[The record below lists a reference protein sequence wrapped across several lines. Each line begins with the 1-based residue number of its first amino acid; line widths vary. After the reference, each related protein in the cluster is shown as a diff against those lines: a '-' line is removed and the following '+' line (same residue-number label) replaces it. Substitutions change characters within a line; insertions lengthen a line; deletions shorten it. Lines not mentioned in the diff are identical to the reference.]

1 MENPSDAVSAL
12 PVPTATNPS
21 PQPPRDGENATATHR
36 LRPRAATAT
45 HSTRHRATDGYDR
58 ATNRRAI
65 SNAVVGRGTCPP
77 MRVPPSSN
85 SRRGCTGPT
94 FATVKPALR
103 NSDPWHPTAAFA
115 LSESM
120 RSVRCMMAQQL
131 PVGLYR
137 IGTMMDE
144 IWLRVNAI
152 DAISCVM
159 WDESGSRR
167 WRAEQLAKVV
177 QWSSAHHWNR
187 LFTAESVGLSNKDS
201 GVTLNKL

>member
-1 MENPSDAVSAL
+1 MQNPSDAVSAL

-21 PQPPRDGENATATHR
+21 PQPPRDGENATTTHR

-45 HSTRHRATDGYDR
+45 HSTRHFATDACDR

-85 SRRGCTGPT
+85 SRRGRTGPT
-94 FATVKPALR
+94 FATVEPALR
-103 NSDPWHPTAAFA
+103 NSDPWRPTAAFA

-120 RSVRCMMAQQL
+120 RIVRCMMAQQL

-137 IGTMMDE
+137 
-144 IWLRVNAI
+144 
-152 DAISCVM
+152 
-159 WDESGSRR
+159 SGSVDRPDMVEGQCTSMHLLCHVGR
-167 WRAEQLAKVV
+167 EWV
-177 QWSSAHHWNR
+177 QTMARKATCEGITVDICISIESSAHGGIR
-187 LFTAESVGLSNKDS
+187 SII
-201 GVTLNKL
+201 

>member
-1 MENPSDAVSAL
+1 
-12 PVPTATNPS
+12 
-21 PQPPRDGENATATHR
+21 
-36 LRPRAATAT
+36 
-45 HSTRHRATDGYDR
+45 
-58 ATNRRAI
+58 
-65 SNAVVGRGTCPP
+65 
-77 MRVPPSSN
+77 
-85 SRRGCTGPT
+85 
-94 FATVKPALR
+94 
-103 NSDPWHPTAAFA
+103 
-115 LSESM
+115 
-120 RSVRCMMAQQL
+120 MMAQQL

-187 LFTAESVGLSNKDS
+187 LLTAESVGLSNKDS
-201 GVTLNKL
+201 GVTLDKL